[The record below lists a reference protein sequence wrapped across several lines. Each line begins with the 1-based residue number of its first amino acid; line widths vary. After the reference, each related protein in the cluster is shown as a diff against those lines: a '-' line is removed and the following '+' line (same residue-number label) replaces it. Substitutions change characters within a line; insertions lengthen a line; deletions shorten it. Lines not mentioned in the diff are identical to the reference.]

1 MYQKYKEFC
10 RLEEESSRAQSS
22 KIGESWNANTEV
34 NLEITKG
41 SESPQSVAIE

>member
-1 MYQKYKEFC
+1 MKTEKEFC

-34 NLEITKG
+34 NSEITKG
-41 SESPQSVAIE
+41 SESP

>member
-1 MYQKYKEFC
+1 MKTKKIC

-34 NLEITKG
+34 NSEITKG